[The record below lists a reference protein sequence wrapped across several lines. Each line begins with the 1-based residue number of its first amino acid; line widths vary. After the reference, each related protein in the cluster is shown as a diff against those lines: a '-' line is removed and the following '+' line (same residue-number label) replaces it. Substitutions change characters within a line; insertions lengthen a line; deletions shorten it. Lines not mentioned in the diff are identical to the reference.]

1 MMHQKNR
8 SYIIVEKD
16 SINNIDFSKVL
27 ETSLSSLRYSID
39 KTKVIVKFDS
49 DVLEGF
55 EDKKQYTYSEINKV
69 LNSLEWQEEV
79 PFGMP
84 DDPLNPNNNK

>member
-27 ETSLSSLRYSID
+27 ETSLSSLRYSVD
-39 KTKVIVKFDS
+39 KAKVIVKFDS

-69 LNSLEWQEEV
+69 LKSLEWEEEV
-79 PFGMP
+79 SFGMP

>member
-1 MMHQKNR
+1 MMHHKNR

-27 ETSLSSLRYSID
+27 ETSISSLRYSID
-39 KTKVIVKFDS
+39 KTKAIVKFDS

-79 PFGMP
+79 PFWMP
-84 DDPLNPNNNK
+84 DDPLNTSNNK

>member
-1 MMHQKNR
+1 MMHHKNR

>member
-1 MMHQKNR
+1 MMHHKNR

-27 ETSLSSLRYSID
+27 ETSISSLRYSID
-39 KTKVIVKFDS
+39 KTKAIVKFDS

-79 PFGMP
+79 PFWMP
-84 DDPLNPNNNK
+84 DDPLNPSNNK